1 MENKN
6 LKDLNFS
13 ASYTSINKYV
23 DQLYN
28 GFVPSV
34 VGKIRTLDYVTLVPD
49 VKYSK
54 VIPTVKSTFDFVA
67 ADSCSTFANGGTTSV
82 VGVTLTSVYLKAE
95 ESLCL
100 SEMEQYYFGQYMKRG
115 SDQEAVP
122 FEQAFMD
129 EKMNQIAKKIDVIYW
144 NGGSGVTGLIQTA
157 TASGATVQTS
167 TASTSYAIST
177 AITNGIISTLDG
189 MIDALSADLLDEED
203 LTIFV
208 GRDIF
213 NRYTVSLRNLNLYW
227 ANPNEIQNGVVGI
240 FGRSNVK
247 LVATVGLNGVTKA
260 ILAKGSWLYFGCDL
274 APSDEAMKGEY
285 NMYLDK
291 YLIRYKF
298 KLAPAIAFP
307 TLAIVSVGN

>member
-13 ASYTSINKYV
+13 ASYTSISKYV

-67 ADSCSTFANGGTTSV
+67 ADSCTTFANGGTTSV

-129 EKMNQIAKKIDVIYW
+129 TQAGHW
-144 NGGSGVTGLIQTA
+144 RQ
-157 TASGATVQTS
+157 
-167 TASTSYAIST
+167 
-177 AITNGIISTLDG
+177 
-189 MIDALSADLLDEED
+189 
-203 LTIFV
+203 
-208 GRDIF
+208 
-213 NRYTVSLRNLNLYW
+213 
-227 ANPNEIQNGVVGI
+227 P
-240 FGRSNVK
+240 VK
-247 LVATVGLNGVTKA
+247 LPFRLT
-260 ILAKGSWLYFGCDL
+260 S
-274 APSDEAMKGEY
+274 
-285 NMYLDK
+285 
-291 YLIRYKF
+291 
-298 KLAPAIAFP
+298 
-307 TLAIVSVGN
+307 

>member
-13 ASYTSINKYV
+13 ASYTSISKYV

-49 VKYSK
+49 VKYQK

-67 ADSCSTFANGGTTSV
+67 ADSCSTFANGATTSV

-129 EKMNQIAKKIDVIYW
+129 EKMNQIAKKIDTIYW
-144 NGGSGVTGLIQTA
+144 NGGSGVTGLIATA

-177 AITNGIISTLDG
+177 SITNGIIATLDG

-213 NRYTVSLRNLNLYW
+213 NRYTISLRNLNLYW

-247 LVATVGLNGVTKA
+247 LVATVGLNGVTRA

-274 APSDEAMKGEY
+274 APAEEAMKGEY

-298 KLAPAIAFP
+298 KLAPALAFP
-307 TLAIVSVGN
+307 NLAVVSVGN

>member
-115 SDQEAVP
+115 SDQEQVP

-129 EKMNQIAKKIDVIYW
+129 EKMNQIAKKIDTIYW
-144 NGGSGVTGLIQTA
+144 NGGSGVTGLITTA

-177 AITNGIISTLDG
+177 AITNGIISTLDT
-189 MIDALSADLLDEED
+189 MINALSADLLDEED

-213 NRYTVSLRNLNLYW
+213 NRYTISLRNLNLFW
-227 ANPNEIQNGVVGI
+227 ADPNQIQNGVVGV
-240 FGRSNVK
+240 FGRSNIK
-247 LVATVGLNGVTKA
+247 LVATVGLNGVTRA

-298 KLAPAIAFP
+298 KLAPALAFP
-307 TLAIVSVGN
+307 ELAIVSIGN